1 MQGEGGL
8 LGANTAT
15 DKWPQEAWG
24 PPEHG
29 LAWLL
34 LPCST
39 HSDRRPLPV
48 PALSPECPPSCLME
62 DPIPT
67 SQSSA
72 LKNHLLQEAL
82 PAELRPFQLPL
93 CS

>member
-1 MQGEGGL
+1 
-8 LGANTAT
+8 
-15 DKWPQEAWG
+15 
-24 PPEHG
+24 
-29 LAWLL
+29 
-34 LPCST
+34 
-39 HSDRRPLPV
+39 
-48 PALSPECPPSCLME
+48 ME